1 VLVVQIPLD
10 VGRLPA
16 TICSPCSSCG
26 RAFAAW
32 THLNNLPVRVLLD
45 AKPPL
50 AIAVTSESFEYAALL
65 LDLFRSWAA
74 VAVASDGEDDH
85 LEALGAE
92 A

>member
-1 VLVVQIPLD
+1 
-10 VGRLPA
+10 
-16 TICSPCSSCG
+16 
-26 RAFAAW
+26 
-32 THLNNLPVRVLLD
+32 
-45 AKPPL
+45 L